1 MRRAKVQ
8 MSLTFCGALRSI
20 VGMSS
25 IRHLLHLV
33 LLAALLVP
41 AARAELACETD
52 AAGVRRCKAGLTQA
66 QVQAMQRTQEKQH
79 WCWAATVSMVLT
91 HHGVPWSQQQ
101 LVRRQFGQL
110 ADRKISGA
118 AITGLLSNPGGEE
131 ALADV
136 AVGDLF
142 SRRFELDTVA
152 VVRELAA
159 ERPLVFGVNG
169 HAMVLVEVEFEQLGS
184 NALRI
189 LSGVVVDPA
198 PGRGVRPLL
207 RSEMR
212 PSYVASIQ
220 LKKKPAD
227 LLAAIVRAADD
238 GGL

>member
-1 MRRAKVQ
+1 MRKLNLLVH
-8 MSLTFCGALRSI
+8 ALAC
-20 VGMSS
+20 
-25 IRHLLHLV
+25 
-33 LLAALLVP
+33 AAAMLVP
-41 AARAELACETD
+41 AVHAELVCGTD
-52 AAGVRRCKAGLTQA
+52 GAGQRRCRAGLTQA
-66 QVQAMQRTQEKQH
+66 QVQTMQRAQEKQH

-101 LVRRQFGQL
+101 LVRRQFGRLTDQ
-110 ADRKISGA
+110 KVSGA
-118 AITGLLSNPGGEE
+118 AITGLLSSPGGEE

-189 LSGVVVDPA
+189 VAAVVVDPA
-198 PGRGVRPLL
+198 PGRGVRPLR

-227 LLAAIVRAADD
+227 LLAGIAPAADD